1 MIEIKLSNK
10 RKMRNML
17 FICFTILV
25 CLIRKDRIYTIYT
38 RKRAKGTS
46 IYSTDIR

>member
-25 CLIRKDRIYTIYT
+25 CLIRKNRIYTICT
-38 RKRAKGTS
+38 RKRPKRIS
-46 IYSTDIR
+46 IYSTDAR